1 MSRYDQVRDELR
13 AAPRGWLV
21 TGVAGFIGS
30 SLLEALLELDQAV
43 VGLDDF
49 STGHRANLDE
59 VRAIVGPERFAR
71 FRLVEGDV
79 AQPAVCSE
87 AVRGAD
93 VVLHQAALGSVPRSV
108 AEPLASNAANVTG
121 HLALLEAARAAG
133 IRRFVYASSS
143 SVYGDSETLPKVE
156 PDLGRPLSPYA
167 VTKLANELYATV
179 YGTLHGMATVGLRYF
194 NVFGPRQDP
203 EGAYA
208 AVIPKWVAAMIRG
221 EPVRI
226 NGTGETSRD
235 FCYVANVVQANL
247 LAATV
252 AEPAALNQA
261 YNVAAGRRTT
271 LVELFALLRDRLV
284 ARHPR
289 LAGLSPEHAPFRE
302 GDVLHSLADI
312 GKARRLLGYEPTH
325 TIERGL
331 DESLAWYENPPGGA
345 VRRPT
350 QT

>member
-1 MSRYDQVRDELR
+1 MSRYEQVRQELR
-13 AAPRGWLV
+13 TRPRRWLV

-30 SLLEALLELDQAV
+30 SLLESLLELEQSV
-43 VGLDDF
+43 TGLDNF
-49 STGHRANLDE
+49 STGRRANLDE
-59 VRAIVGPERFAR
+59 VRASVGADRFR
-71 FRLVEGDV
+71 LFRLVEGDV
-79 AQPAVCSE
+79 ASAAVCGD
-87 AVRGAD
+87 AVDG
-93 VVLHQAALGSVPRSV
+93 VELVLHQAALGSVPRSIE
-108 AEPLASNAANVTG
+108 APLETNAANVTG
-121 HLALLEAARAAG
+121 QLGLLEAARRAG

-143 SVYGDSETLPKVE
+143 SVYGDSPTLPKLE

-167 VTKLANELYATV
+167 VSKLANELYATV
-179 YGTLHGMATVGLRYF
+179 YGELHGMETAGLRYF

-221 EPVRI
+221 ERVLVH
-226 NGTGETSRD
+226 GTGETSRD
-235 FCYVANVVQANL
+235 FCHVANVVQANL

-252 AEPAALNQA
+252 ESREALNQA

-271 LVELFALLRDRLV
+271 LAELFLLLRERLV
-284 ARHPR
+284 ARHQH
-289 LAGLSPEHAPFRE
+289 LADLQPERGPFRA

-331 DESLAWYENPPGGA
+331 DESLDWYERSLGS
-345 VRRPT
+345 
-350 QT
+350 

>member
-1 MSRYDQVRDELR
+1 MSRFDETRQELQ
-13 AAPRGWLV
+13 AKPRRFLV

-30 SLLEALLELDQAV
+30 SLLEALLELDQPV
-43 VGLDDF
+43 TGLDDF
-49 STGHRANLDE
+49 STGYRRNLDE
-59 VRAIVGPERFAR
+59 VRARVGDARFAR

-79 AQPAVCSE
+79 ASPDVCRDATQGVE
-87 AVRGAD
+87 
-93 VVLHQAALGSVPRSV
+93 VVLHQAALGSVPRSI
-108 AEPLASNAANVTG
+108 AEPLDSNAANVTG
-121 HLALLEAARAAG
+121 HLALLEAARKGG

-143 SVYGDSETLPKVE
+143 SVYGDSESLPKLE
-156 PDLGRPLSPYA
+156 TDLGRPLSPYA
-167 VTKLANELYATV
+167 VTKLADELYATV
-179 YGTLHGMATVGLRYF
+179 YGTLHGMETAGLRYF

-221 EPVRI
+221 ERVVI
-226 NGTGETSRD
+226 HGTGETSRD
-235 FCYVANVVQANL
+235 FCHVANVVQANL

-252 AEPAALNQA
+252 ASPEALNQA
-261 YNVAAGRRTT
+261 YNVAAGRRTS
-271 LVELFALLRDRLV
+271 LVELFRLLHERLA

-289 LAGLSPEHAPFRE
+289 LAGLRPEHGPFRA

-331 DESLAWYENPPGGA
+331 DESLDWYERSLG
-345 VRRPT
+345 
-350 QT
+350 